1 MIAWSAPSPSRPAP
15 SARRYAALGLDRS
28 ASLSLPMVES
38 PPVSGADPPAA
49 VFFLSPIGRACIPG
63 SISPA
68 NSGIPQA
75 DAYAGFNTVYRPDR
89 KPGVITE
96 AGCWAHARRKL
107 FELADIV
114 SKARKGKPTTISPIA
129 FEAVRKMDA
138 IFMLDRSI
146 NGLSPE
152 ERLAARRRDIVPLV
166 DDLIDCRFEI
176 HLDLTQA
183 RIECDRVRF

>member
-38 PPVSGADPPAA
+38 PPVSGADPLPY
-49 VFFLSPIGRACIPG
+49 SSTRR
-63 SISPA
+63 
-68 NSGIPQA
+68 SG
-75 DAYAGFNTVYRPDR
+75 G
-89 KPGVITE
+89 
-96 AGCWAHARRKL
+96 HAL
-107 FELADIV
+107 
-114 SKARKGKPTTISPIA
+114 
-129 FEAVRKMDA
+129 DA
-138 IFMLDRSI
+138 IFMLERSI

-176 HLDLTQA
+176 HLDPAQA